1 MCWSQIHNFL
11 TYLAS
16 NSMPRKQ
23 QIYIYIYIYHFFF
36 FLLRINKYIKVNK
49 DYRFGTFQKNII
61 RLKTKGT
68 ITIMMIIVI

>member
-23 QIYIYIYIYHFFF
+23 KIYIYHFFF
-36 FLLRINKYIKVNK
+36 WLRINKYIKVNK

>member
-23 QIYIYIYIYHFFF
+23 QIDIYIYIYHFF

-68 ITIMMIIVI
+68 ITIMTIIVI